1 MLQLIFRVNQPVTK
15 KTMNMKNRFLYS
27 TAAIVLALGLGSCVR
42 ESPKYTEGEPDAD
55 GCYGVYFPNQEAS
68 GDHTYDPSDP
78 TTVTFKAVRTVS
90 SGAITVPLTVNDTS
104 ANKVFQV
111 GTLSFADGQTESTVT
126 VNFPDATLGV
136 KYGLSISIEDPQY
149 ASKYSSGDFGLAFSA
164 LREKW
169 NSVGKARFREDC
181 MTTFFAVDN
190 LEYEV
195 EVQENDGV
203 KGYYRLVYPYD
214 SKYGYNEPGDWDNS
228 TTYYFYIHAE
238 NPNGVYI
245 PIQATGMAWGSYG
258 MVSIGSLAGRNIANG
273 STLSEQMEAGN
284 TGTLSNG
291 VITFPTSKL
300 LISMANYKS
309 GALYYGNTNGKF
321 RVVLPGGV
329 PTDYTL
335 SVDSDY
341 CSDGV
346 VPVYFEAGV
355 SITNIKYAIYEGIL
369 NDIVLAQKSEAI
381 KNGTDASQTFTDL
394 TWDDGD
400 ELNYGSVEIKLEK
413 SGSYTLVA
421 VGYDKDGAA
430 HEVASKNFNY
440 VTIGDTTDDE
450 YAVNVHVGTEA
461 LSDRFAGTDYT
472 SINSIAYYI
481 YGKNLT
487 EIHKSIVETSK
498 YQAKKAD
505 YENAIKYQTKAESDS
520 VLNIINSDGGMA
532 TLYSGLKPLT
542 SYTIIVWATN
552 GSLDKIVTAERTTDG
567 LPNKLLGTGTY
578 SYDTGLF
585 DDDGATTHYSESG
598 LSLYKNP
605 NYANT
610 YIINPWGGNVDL
622 TFTMDPTTT
631 SDTVAVHVTTASAGF
646 SASGY
651 GCYVGECSDYASI
664 LEESYPDAKKSSYFV
679 KSKNQFHF
687 NVVYLAVSSD
697 GKIGGWFGLGYET
710 FTTNG
715 SISLTSL
722 PSKKASLKGFNE
734 VSTTLRVPM
743 NEIRIQRTYE
753 PVTFKAAP
761 SQNVKRSG
769 QRVLDRTKIKEAVQL
784 N

>member
-1 MLQLIFRVNQPVTK
+1 
-15 KTMNMKNRFLYS
+15 MNMKNRFLYS
-27 TAAIVLALGLGSCVR
+27 TAAIVLALGLGSCVN

-55 GCYGVYFPNQEAS
+55 GCYGVYFPNQEAA
-68 GDHTYDPSDP
+68 GDHTFDPSDP

-90 SGAITVPLTVNDTS
+90 SGSITVPLTVTDTS

-111 GTLSFADGQTESTVT
+111 GTLSFADGQKESTVT
-126 VNFPDATLGV
+126 VNFPDAELGV
-136 KYGLSISIEDPQY
+136 QYGLSINIEDPQY
-149 ASKYSSGDFGLAFSA
+149 ASKYASGDFGISFSA

-169 NSVGKARFREDC
+169 NTLGKAKFREDC
-181 MTTFFAVDN
+181 MTTFFGVEN
-190 LEYEV
+190 VEYEV

-214 SKYGYNEPGDWDNS
+214 AKYPYNEEGDWDTS

-238 NPNGVYI
+238 NPKGVYI
-245 PIQATGMAWGSYG
+245 PIQATGMAWGQYG

-273 STLSEQMEAGN
+273 STLSQQMQAGN

-291 VITFPTSKL
+291 VITFPTRKL
-300 LISMANYKS
+300 LISMANYDS
-309 GALYYGNTNGKF
+309 GGLYYANASGKF
-321 RVVLPGGV
+321 RIVLPGGV
-329 PTDYTL
+329 PTDYSL

-341 CSDGV
+341 CTDGV

-355 SITNIKYAIYEGIL
+355 SITSIKYAIYEGVL
-369 NDIVLAQKSEAI
+369 NDIALAQKAEAI
-381 KNGTDASQTFTDL
+381 KNGTDASKTVTGL
-394 TWDDGD
+394 TWDEDS
-400 ELNYGSVEIKLEK
+400 EMNYASADITLGK

-421 VGYDKDGAA
+421 VGYDKSGTA
-430 HEVASKNFNY
+430 HETTSKNFSY
-440 VTIGDTTDDE
+440 VTAGDATNDK
-450 YAVNVHVGTEA
+450 YAVDVHVGTEA
-461 LSDRFAGTDYT
+461 VSERFAGTDYT

-487 EIHKSIVETSK
+487 EVHKTIVETAK
-498 YQAKKAD
+498 YKANKD
-505 YENAIKYQTKAESDS
+505 TYDSAIKYQVKAETDS

-542 SYTIIVWATN
+542 NYTVLVWATN

-585 DDDGATTHYSESG
+585 DDEGATTHYSESG

-610 YIINPWGGNVDL
+610 YIINPWSNNVDL

-646 SASGY
+646 SASSY
-651 GCYVGECSDYASI
+651 GCYVGECSDYASV
-664 LEESYPDAKKSSYFV
+664 LEESYPDAKKSSYYV

-687 NVVYLAVSSD
+687 NVVYLAVSSA
-697 GKIGGWFGLGYET
+697 GKIAGWFGFGYET
-710 FTTNG
+710 FTPNG

-753 PVTFKAAP
+753 SVTFKAVP